1 MVKRSSAVQ
10 MAASLFVKGD
20 STGRRIVSIPEL
32 SRLTKTSADH
42 LRHVKAEDGWEEQA
56 TRYAQ
61 ECRLV
66 PTLEAGDLIEEL
78 TKDRE
83 VLGRKARELREKVDL
98 MSPDDPKFEEAFGL
112 WSKVNQRWERVA
124 GIDCLLESNRVR
136 QVEAA
141 KLQARADIEKRK
153 REDELADCEGAKIV
167 AV

>member
-1 MVKRSSAVQ
+1 MRSAKTQ
-10 MAASLFVKGD
+10 LAASLWIKGD
-20 STGRRIVSIPEL
+20 PVTGRRETSIPRL
-32 SRLTKTSADH
+32 SALTGVSQAH
-42 LRHVKAEDGWEEQA
+42 LRSVKVADNWQDEAE
-56 TRYAQ
+56 RYAQ

-98 MSPDDPKFEEAFGL
+98 MSPDDPKFEETFGL

-124 GIDCLLESNRVR
+124 GIDCLLEANRVR

-167 AV
+167 PV

>member
-1 MVKRSSAVQ
+1 
-10 MAASLFVKGD
+10 MARTAKVRQAAALFVRGD
-20 STGRRIVSIPEL
+20 NQTGRRITSLAEL
-32 SRLTKTSADH
+32 ARVTGSSQDY
-42 LRHVKAEDGWEEQA
+42 LRAVKAEDDWEGQA
-56 TRYAQ
+56 LRYAQ

-124 GIDCLLESNRVR
+124 GIDCLLEANRVR

-141 KLQARADIEKRK
+141 KLQARADIEERK
-153 REDELADCEGAKIV
+153 RENELAENVSGKIV
-167 AV
+167 PV